1 MDFLRGAFA
10 GGNRAVTRLALIA
23 ALGGFLFGYD
33 TGVISGALLYI
44 KKDLAAS
51 DFAQQAVVG
60 GLLLGAIVGALT
72 AGWSAG
78 RIGRR
83 NTTIAAGLVYIVGA
97 LGCAVAPTI
106 ELLVAAR
113 FVLGLAVGAASF
125 VAPMYISELAPKELR
140 GGFVTFNQLM
150 ITIGILA
157 AYIVNFLLKDVSN
170 EWRWMLGL
178 GVLPGVALA
187 VGMLR
192 QPYSPRWLV
201 EQGREDEA
209 REVLHVVRDD
219 DGAIDDEMREIRSA
233 AESEGTWR
241 DVISPVAR
249 PMLVI
254 GVALAVFQ
262 QVIGINTVIYYAPTI
277 LESTGVK
284 TDAAITQALG
294 VGITNVV
301 ATVIAVMLLDRVG
314 RRPFLIFGTIGCV
327 VSLGVLGLYFL
338 SSSLQHSA
346 HWLALAALTTYI
358 ASFAVGLGP
367 AFWLLIAEIFP
378 LKYRG
383 PAMAFC
389 TMANWTANF
398 AISFT
403 FLTLIHGIGR
413 PATFWLYAGVGILA
427 TWFFV
432 TRVPETKNRSLE
444 EIEGEIVEDG
454 GGVPAAERE
463 GRFARD
469 GAPASR
475 IKPTGMT

>member
-1 MDFLRGAFA
+1 MNFIRGAFA

-60 GLLLGAIVGALT
+60 ALLLGAIAGAAAAGFGAVKLSRRRTIIT
-72 AGWSAG
+72 AGL
-78 RIGRR
+78 I
-83 NTTIAAGLVYIVGA
+83 YIVGA
-97 LGCAVAPTI
+97 LGCALAPTI
-106 ELLVAAR
+106 ELLVVAR

-157 AYIVNFLLKDVSN
+157 AYIVNFLLKDVAN

-178 GVLPGVALA
+178 GVVPGIALA
-187 VGMLR
+187 IGMLR
-192 QPYSPRWLV
+192 QPFSPRWLI
-201 EQGREDEA
+201 EQGRHDEA
-209 REVLHVVRDD
+209 RGVLMRVRQCDDHAVDEEV
-219 DGAIDDEMREIRSA
+219 GEIRHA
-233 AESEGTWR
+233 AEAEGTWR
-241 DVISPVAR
+241 DVIAPAVR
-249 PMLVI
+249 PMLIV
-254 GVALAVFQ
+254 GLALAIFQ
-262 QVIGINTVIYYAPTI
+262 QLIGINTVIYYAPTI
-277 LESTGVK
+277 LQSTGLK

-301 ATVIAVMLLDRVG
+301 ATIIAVMLLDRVG
-314 RRPFLIFGTIGCV
+314 RRPFLIFGTVGCV
-327 VSLGVLGLYFL
+327 LSLGVLGLYFA

-346 HWLALAALTTYI
+346 HWLALAALTAYI
-358 ASFAVGLGP
+358 ACFAVGLGP

-383 PAMAFC
+383 PAMAIC

-413 PATFWLYAGVGILA
+413 PATFWLYAGLGILA

-432 TRVPETKNRSLE
+432 TRVPETKSRSLE
-444 EIEGEIVEDG
+444 QIEAEIVEEEPVG
-454 GGVPAAERE
+454 AERE

-469 GAPASR
+469 GVTERPMR
-475 IKPTGMT
+475 PRTP